1 MKPQTAAPVDLA
13 LLPRPLRDARGR
25 PRRQCQ
31 LPRLQPG
38 SLRCTQCNG
47 CNLSEPSGVCRTLP
61 PSPSCPR
68 RRVKMPCLQALHG
81 LDSTCCDGES
91 RGRTHAR
98 EHPPSTGLSRVPHR
112 CALAWP
118 SEPFTSHS
126 GPWHQCAAL
135 SRGSLCSCDAVLSL
149 TEARPKPPSWRSP
162 FQRQLVPPHVSVLP
176 TEAAPWTGPA
186 LWCLCSACTSCC
198 PPLNLLTLTFYSPF
212 RGWLTPCLS
221 HEDFPGVVCTSTTG
235 LYMSLY
241 TRPWMFE
248 KNTDKAPRSPQI
260 CTSC

>member
-1 MKPQTAAPVDLA
+1 MTRVGVHDGNASSLASSPAHCAAPSVTDATSLSQVGSVA
-13 LLPRPLRDARGR
+13 HCHPRPAARGVASKCPACR
-25 PRRQCQ
+25 PFTVW
-31 LPRLQPG
+31 
-38 SLRCTQCNG
+38 TQRAATG
-47 CNLSEPSGVCRTLP
+47 KAEEGHT
-61 PSPSCPR
+61 
-68 RRVKMPCLQALHG
+68 
-81 LDSTCCDGES
+81 
-91 RGRTHAR
+91 R

-241 TRPWMFE
+241 TRPLMFE
-248 KNTDKAPRSPQI
+248 KNTDKAPRSPQT